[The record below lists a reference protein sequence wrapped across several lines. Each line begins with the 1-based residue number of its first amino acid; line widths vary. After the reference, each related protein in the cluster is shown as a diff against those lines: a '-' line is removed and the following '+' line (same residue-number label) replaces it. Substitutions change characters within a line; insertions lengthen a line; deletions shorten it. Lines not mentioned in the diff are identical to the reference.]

1 MGTVAT
7 QTWERLMRRPA
18 TLATLGTAGLIAA
31 GLVPPATAAVPTD
44 TSALRT
50 AVTLEGVRAHQAA
63 LQEIADANGGAR
75 ASGTSGYDAS
85 AAYVQEVLE
94 DAGYSVQQQTF
105 DYEFFV
111 VDSDPV
117 LDPVSPDL
125 PPYMPDTEIGLMEY
139 SGAVT
144 SPHQ

>member
-1 MGTVAT
+1 
-7 QTWERLMRRPA
+7 
-18 TLATLGTAGLIAA
+18 
-31 GLVPPATAAVPTD
+31 
-44 TSALRT
+44 
-50 AVTLEGVRAHQAA
+50 
-63 LQEIADANGGAR
+63 
-75 ASGTSGYDAS
+75 
-85 AAYVQEVLE
+85 VQEVLE